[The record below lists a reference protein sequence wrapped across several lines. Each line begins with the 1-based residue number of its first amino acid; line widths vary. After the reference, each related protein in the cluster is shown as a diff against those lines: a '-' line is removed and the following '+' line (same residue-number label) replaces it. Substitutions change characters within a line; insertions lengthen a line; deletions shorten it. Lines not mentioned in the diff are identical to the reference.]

1 MDDDKYDNII
11 KNLNTTLVIKHRCL
25 NCSIE
30 VTTNQK
36 CSRCRTA
43 SYCCKNC
50 QIKHWPVHKN
60 SCQDAN
66 SNDTFEKKYIKAK
79 NLIDQGYYQKAEKLT
94 RKLLD
99 HSITQHGEGHETV
112 LELARLLAKALSG
125 QRKENEAIEILYRF
139 LRQQLPERENSCII
153 ETQCTLAHIYNKID
167 NFDEAE
173 AIVKACIEKTK
184 KMGGDL
190 IELETELG
198 NTFNQAEKF
207 KEAEKI
213 LKKIRD
219 ERRKRGVE
227 NQGYI
232 STLEYLSV
240 AYAGQSAYDESV
252 KIMKLAIEMSQRI
265 RGINHPETDR
275 LQKLLSYIQER
286 QSRLNSVAN
295 MLGIR

>member
-1 MDDDKYDNII
+1 MDEEKYDNII
-11 KNLNTTLVIKHRCL
+11 NDLNTTLVIKHRCL

-43 SYCCKNC
+43 SYCSRHC
-50 QIKHWPVHKN
+50 QLKHWPVHKN

-79 NLIDQGYYQKAEKLT
+79 NLIEQGYYQKAERLT

-99 HSITQHGEGHETV
+99 NSITQHGEGHETV

-125 QRKENEAIEILYRF
+125 QKKENEAIEVIYRF
-139 LRQQLPERENSCII
+139 LRQQLPETENSCII
-153 ETQCTLAHIYNKID
+153 ETQCTLANILNKID
-167 NFDEAE
+167 NFAEAE
-173 AIVKACIEKTK
+173 AIIKTCIQKTK

-198 NTFNQAEKF
+198 NTLNQAEKY

-232 STLEYLSV
+232 STLEHLSI
-240 AYAGQSAYDESV
+240 AYAGQSAYDEAV
-252 KIMKLAIEMSQRI
+252 KFMKLAIEMSQRI

-275 LQKLLSYIQER
+275 LQKLLAYITER
-286 QSRLNSVAN
+286 QTRLNSVAS
-295 MLGIR
+295 MLGII